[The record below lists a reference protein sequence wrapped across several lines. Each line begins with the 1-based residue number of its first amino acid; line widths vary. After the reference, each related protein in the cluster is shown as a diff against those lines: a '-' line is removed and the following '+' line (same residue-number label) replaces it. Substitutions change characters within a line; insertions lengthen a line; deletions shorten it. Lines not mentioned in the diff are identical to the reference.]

1 MQTEI
6 DDSEKQG
13 GILDAQGPKGELVF
27 WRTKM
32 QQLTVLSEQFKRKDC
47 EQVVSCLSS
56 WTKNSSDP
64 SKQKLMNQLRQWKDK
79 SVLVTEKADE
89 AKDNVKYLF
98 TLERFIEPLYS
109 GSATTIIDTFP
120 ALMNSIKMIYT
131 IARYYSSSE
140 RMSNFFALVTDQII
154 RKCKE
159 IITDGSQGSEDVD
172 FLWQQKPE
180 VLVQKM
186 QTCLKLAESYQE
198 QYEITKEKLAATP
211 KGKQFDFP
219 EKKIFGDMELF
230 CRRIGKLINLFSTI
244 DQFSSMSASK
254 LEGMTTLIQRFK
266 IIVDDFQIKKHD
278 LLDTKNQEFD
288 RDFVEFNI
296 KIEGLEAAL
305 QLQ

>member
-1 MQTEI
+1 
-6 DDSEKQG
+6 
-13 GILDAQGPKGELVF
+13 
-27 WRTKM
+27 
-32 QQLTVLSEQFKRKDC
+32 
-47 EQVVSCLSS
+47 
-56 WTKNSSDP
+56 
-64 SKQKLMNQLRQWKDK
+64 
-79 SVLVTEKADE
+79 
-89 AKDNVKYLF
+89 
-98 TLERFIEPLYS
+98 
-109 GSATTIIDTFP
+109 
-120 ALMNSIKMIYT
+120 
-131 IARYYSSSE
+131 
-140 RMSNFFALVTDQII
+140 
-154 RKCKE
+154 
-159 IITDGSQGSEDVD
+159 
-172 FLWQQKPE
+172 
-180 VLVQKM
+180 M

-305 QLQ
+305 QHFINQSFENITTIESSLILLGKFQACFQREALRADLDSKLNIIFQNYGTEFEEVQQLYEQQKHEPPLL